1 MVKKF
6 LSKLNQ
12 WFNACLIEKNPVI
25 VEEMARYNQI
35 CGRIEDHRKR
45 AKMVA
50 GLYLRYGILDR
61 KSVV

>member
-35 CGRIEDHRKR
+35 CGRIEDHRIIS
-45 AKMVA
+45 AVWDFAQIVLA
-50 GLYLRYGILDR
+50 GI
-61 KSVV
+61 